1 MTYLAQEQSQS
12 AGEVVEL
19 YEFTTAAGRTLL
31 TSADQPVFYNAERYE
46 PEVLGRSQVIQES
59 LETNGQTLA
68 LRLRRDHPLAIRYIV
83 TVPALLD
90 NVRIFRGQVNDTGVT
105 VDTDGTLNLPAA
117 AVITYFRGTVAT
129 VAFEGS
135 SAELR
140 VRGRNDVLDRNLPK
154 RTYRNLCNHVLYD
167 AGCQV
172 NPASFQYT
180 VTITAINGKVLTV
193 SGIPDIAG
201 PVDAAFFDGGILL
214 QSLTGDARMIQVLTR
229 TGGGNGTI
237 QVIIPFESVTL
248 GGTLLLRAGCN
259 HSLPT
264 CIAKF
269 ANGRRYGGFPTVPT
283 KNPFISR
290 IA

>member
-1 MTYLAQEQSQS
+1 MTYLAQEQSQQ

-19 YEFTTAAGRTLL
+19 YEFSTAAGRTLL

-46 PEVLGRSQVIQES
+46 PEVMGRSQVIQES

-68 LRLRRDHPLAIRYIV
+68 LRMRRNHDLVTRYIV

-90 NVRIFRGQVNDTGVT
+90 NIRIFRGHVNDTGVT
-105 VDTDGTLNLPAA
+105 IDSDGTINLPAA

-129 VAFEGS
+129 VSFEGS
-135 SAELR
+135 QAELR
-140 VRGRNDVLDRNLPK
+140 IRGRNDVLDRSVPK
-154 RTYRNLCNHVLYD
+154 RTFRNLCNHVLYD

-172 NPASFQYT
+172 NPASFQYNVT
-180 VTITAINGKVLTV
+180 VTATTGRVLTV

-214 QSLTGDARMIQVLTR
+214 QALTGDARMIQVLTR

-237 QVIIPFESVTL
+237 QILIPFENV
-248 GGTLLLRAGCN
+248 GVGAALLLRAGCD

-269 ANGRRYGGFPTVPT
+269 ANARRYGGFPTVPT
-283 KNPFISR
+283 RNPFTQR

>member
-12 AGEVVEL
+12 SGEVVEL
-19 YEFTTAAGRTLL
+19 YEFTTSAGRTLL
-31 TSADQPVFYNAERYE
+31 TSADQPVFFNAERYE

-59 LETNGQTLA
+59 LETNGQTIS
-68 LRLRRDHPLAIRYIV
+68 LRMRRNHDLVTRYIA
-83 TVPALLD
+83 TVPALTD
-90 NVRIFRGQVNDTGVT
+90 NIRIFRGQVNDTGVT
-105 VDTDGTLNLPAA
+105 IDPDGTINLPAA
-117 AVITYFRGTVAT
+117 AVITYFRGTIVT
-129 VAFEGS
+129 VSFEGGQ
-135 SAELR
+135 AEVR